1 MPRGERDGGAHSDA
15 ALTAAMGNVLCA
27 LAAWLERLTQ
37 TLRTQHLPRYM
48 ALAKRDAV
56 LPQADV
62 SFARRVVGLN
72 SPQRH
77 PNL

>member
-15 ALTAAMGNVLCA
+15 ALTAAMGSVLCA

-48 ALAKRDAV
+48 
-56 LPQADV
+56 
-62 SFARRVVGLN
+62 VGLAGLAEVAAHAEDGAAN
-72 SPQRH
+72 RSK
-77 PNL
+77 